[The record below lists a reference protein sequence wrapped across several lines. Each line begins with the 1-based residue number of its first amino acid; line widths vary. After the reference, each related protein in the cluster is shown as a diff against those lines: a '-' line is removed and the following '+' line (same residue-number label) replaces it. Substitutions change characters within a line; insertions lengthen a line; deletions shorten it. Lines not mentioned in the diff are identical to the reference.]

1 MCVSSWTPPSSPG
14 RDVEMGYL
22 FNSDAG
28 EEFPWG
34 VFDLGCLNC
43 HFNRLGI
50 RYSVPHARTEAGVM
64 LGSIGPG
71 EAHYTAQVIRLLGR
85 RLSQPVSR
93 LVMQTSGCGE
103 KKCYTMKNYLK
114 F

>member
-1 MCVSSWTPPSSPG
+1 MLLLYALLYAQFNKAPRLDFPPVCQASICDHLSALCMCVSSWTPPSSPG

-50 RYSVPHARTEAGVM
+50 RYSVPHARTA
-64 LGSIGPG
+64 
-71 EAHYTAQVIRLLGR
+71 AA
-85 RLSQPVSR
+85 
-93 LVMQTSGCGE
+93 
-103 KKCYTMKNYLK
+103 
-114 F
+114 